1 MECAARPESRPT
13 QRIET
18 MSSVI
23 ANPIFRNILRGILVW
38 APLWIGTTALFG
50 TLGILYILFFKQ
62 DQFLA
67 SQAILVRD
75 EANGAVMRLGRF
87 QTQAEMKAAQETI
100 LEMAKSHQVV
110 REALSATGPEP
121 ERFSFSFGPA
131 EAFPST
137 RQIEDFAKD
146 AIAVHAPKGT
156 EFGVTEVIY
165 IDIKSNSQQRALDL
179 NRALCD
185 ALESRLQQVR
195 TARADSVIAELS
207 YARDAAKAELK
218 VATDQL
224 HVMEREAGTDLSDL
238 RGMTD
243 MIAGGS
249 SARLEYDQIKNELR
263 QTEQTLQQLQS
274 DRELLHKA
282 IEDPASFVIAPSAL
296 LNSQPGLKRFR
307 EGLVDA
313 QLSASQL
320 SGKFTEEHPLVIASN
335 SAQNTIV
342 QRFSREL
349 RASIESIEA
358 DLAVVEKKRE
368 RLESQRILLEGRLS
382 QIADGRARYA
392 NLATDVKSRNAILEN
407 AERELAEATAARD
420 SSRSTSLLTR
430 LDAPIVSDKPVGPG
444 KTMLAAVCTAAGLAF
459 GLGIVFLITPIDAGP
474 TFGRR
479 ISDRFHGRRQSDTA
493 TTETPNPT
501 SAAPPATP
509 TPSLDIAAVEKT
521 FKDSG
526 SRISS
531 TRAGDPREWK
541 TEPFDPRVTPRP
553 RSRNADSD
561 NG

>member
-1 MECAARPESRPT
+1 
-13 QRIET
+13 

-23 ANPIFRNILRGILVW
+23 ANPIFRNILRGLLVW

-110 REALSATGPEP
+110 REALSTTGPEP
-121 ERFSFSFGPA
+121 ERFSFSIEPA
-131 EAFPST
+131 EEFPST
-137 RQIEDFAKD
+137 RQIEDFAKN
-146 AIAVHAPKGT
+146 AISVHAPKGT
-156 EFGVTEVIY
+156 EFGITEVIC
-165 IDIKSNSQQRALDL
+165 IDILSNSQQRALEL
-179 NRALCD
+179 NRALYD

-195 TARADSVIAELS
+195 TVRADSVIAELS

-218 VATDQL
+218 IATDQL

-274 DRELLHKA
+274 DLELLRKA
-282 IEDPASFVIAPSAL
+282 IVDPASFVIAPSAL

-335 SAQNTIV
+335 SAQNTII

-358 DLAVVEKKRE
+358 DLAVIEKKRE
-368 RLESQRILLEGRLS
+368 RLEGQRVQLEDRLS
-382 QIADGRARYA
+382 QIADRRSRYA
-392 NLATDVKSRNAILEN
+392 NLAADVKARIAILEN

-444 KTMLAAVCTAAGLAF
+444 KTMLAAVCTLSGLAF

-479 ISDRFHGRRQSDTA
+479 ISDRFNGRRQSDTV
-493 TTETPNPT
+493 TNETPKTT

-509 TPSLDIAAVEKT
+509 APSIDIAAVEKT

-531 TRAGDPREWK
+531 TRAGDAREWK

>member
-1 MECAARPESRPT
+1 MAKAATMLSGLLQRCVPYWRCESAVCALLSLLSKKIAP
-13 QRIET
+13 

-50 TLGILYILFFKQ
+50 SLGVLYLLFLKE

-87 QTQAEMKAAQETI
+87 QSQAEMKAAQETI

-110 REALSATGPEP
+110 REALEKTGPEP
-121 ERFSFSFGPA
+121 ALWSFDLEPA
-131 EAFPST
+131 GTFPT
-137 RQIEDFAKD
+137 LRQIEDFAKD
-146 AIAVHAPKGT
+146 TISIHAPKGT

-165 IDIKSNSQQRALDL
+165 IDIKSNTQARALEL

-195 TARADSVIAELS
+195 TVRADSVIAELS
-207 YARDAAKAELK
+207 YARDAAKAQLIL
-218 VATDQL
+218 ATDQL
-224 HVMEREAGTDLSDL
+224 HAMEQEAGTDLSDL

-263 QTEQTLQQLQS
+263 QTEQGLQQLRS
-274 DRELLHKA
+274 DRDLLRKA
-282 IEDPASFVIAPSAL
+282 IEDPTSFVIAPSAL
-296 LNSQPGLKRFR
+296 LNNQPGLKRFR

-313 QLSASQL
+313 QISGSQL
-320 SGKFTEEHPLVIASN
+320 SGKFTEEHPLVVASN
-335 SAQNTIV
+335 AAQNSII

-358 DLAVVEKKRE
+358 DIAVIERKRE
-368 RLESQRILLEGRLS
+368 RLEEQRVTLEDRLS
-382 QIADGRARYA
+382 RLADRRASYA

-420 SSRSTSLLTR
+420 SSKSTSLLTR
-430 LDAPIVSDKPVGPG
+430 LDAPIVSDKPIGPG
-444 KTMLAAVCTAAGLAF
+444 KTTLAVVCAGAGLAL
-459 GLGIVFLITPIDAGP
+459 GLGIVFLVTPIDAGP

-479 ISDRFHGRRQSDTA
+479 ISDRFSGRRA
-493 TTETPNPT
+493 TDSVT
-501 SAAPPATP
+501 SPPRV
-509 TPSLDIAAVEKT
+509 PSPLDFDYGEEQ
-521 FKDSG
+521 SG
-526 SRISS
+526 SCEQEEVRFK
-531 TRAGDPREWK
+531 PRHVAKPSVE
-541 TEPFDPRVTPRP
+541 
-553 RSRNADSD
+553 S
-561 NG
+561 